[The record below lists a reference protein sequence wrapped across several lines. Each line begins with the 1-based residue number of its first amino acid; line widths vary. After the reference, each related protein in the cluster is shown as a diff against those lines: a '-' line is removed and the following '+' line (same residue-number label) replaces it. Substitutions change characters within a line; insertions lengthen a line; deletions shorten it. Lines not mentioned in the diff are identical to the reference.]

1 MRLIFL
7 VTITFGITS
16 AAPQERLADPNIFG
30 NVYYGGQFND
40 CSGGYCRQGRLADPS
55 IFGGDFFKNAISACT
70 GGNCYPGSKVETDQ
84 SVPPTKN
91 VGLKPCPYYAGHPY
105 QYLCNYA
112 PYTNT
117 PNPDKGNAVQVDPP
131 TKNVGLKSSKIFG
144 GPVYGGVYSVN
155 VPSHPV
161 PFWKRPVPFW
171 KKPVPGVPF
180 WRNPWS
186 NFLKNF
192 GLSLYGNGGP
202 VHIQGPVN
210 NDDITIDTYN
220 GGTFTDCPEGGCKQK
235 LPWNN

>member
-112 PYTNT
+112 PYTRV
-117 PNPDKGNAVQVDPP
+117 PNPLKVNSVQVDPP
-131 TKNVGLKSSKIFG
+131 TKNVGLNPWKIFTG
-144 GPVYGGVYSVN
+144 GPVYGVN
-155 VPSHPV
+155 FPSLPV
-161 PFWKRPVPFW
+161 PFWKRPVP
-171 KKPVPGVPF
+171 GVPF
-180 WRNPWS
+180 WSNPWI
-186 NFLKNF
+186 NPLKNF